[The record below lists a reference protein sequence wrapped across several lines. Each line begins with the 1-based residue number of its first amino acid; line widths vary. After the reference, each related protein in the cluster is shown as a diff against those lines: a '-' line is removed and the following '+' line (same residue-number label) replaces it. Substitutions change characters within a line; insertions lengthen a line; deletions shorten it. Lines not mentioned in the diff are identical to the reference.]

1 MILQWFA
8 DMFYKLLTGLL
19 GWINL
24 PRMDPSIIGSI
35 DSWIATI
42 FEYGTSLFNFFVPKI
57 VITVGFPILIAITG
71 FKYGYY
77 FIMWILKKIPAVGIK

>member
-19 GWINL
+19 
-24 PRMDPSIIGSI
+24 
-35 DSWIATI
+35 SWIHLPAMSDDFRNVFNYI
-42 FEYGTSLFNFFVPKI
+42 DMIVSNGAAIVNFFIPHNI
-57 VITVGFPILIAITG
+57 FTIGFPILIAIIG

-77 FIMWILKKIPAVGIK
+77 LVMWILKKIPAVGIN